1 MAARRKIDRE
11 EVRTLVTQ
19 GKTSRQIA
27 EQLGCH
33 EDTIRRIRSEV
44 GLSHPYQGRPMT
56 EARMHNIWQMLFD
69 GWSHKEIHASEGVD
83 VTTLRK
89 YFPGTAWTHQQAG
102 EHQAALRRAQTP
114 TYASGATPIGLHDFN
129 APRLSVQRRCAA

>member
-19 GKTSRQIA
+19 GQTSRQIA
-27 EQLGCH
+27 EHLGCH

-56 EARMHNIWQMLFD
+56 EARMHTIWQMLFD

-102 EHQAALRRAQTP
+102 EHQALLRRVQNP
-114 TYASGATPIGLHDFN
+114 TYAEGAVPLAIRDFN
-129 APRLSVQRRCAA
+129 APTLATHRRAA